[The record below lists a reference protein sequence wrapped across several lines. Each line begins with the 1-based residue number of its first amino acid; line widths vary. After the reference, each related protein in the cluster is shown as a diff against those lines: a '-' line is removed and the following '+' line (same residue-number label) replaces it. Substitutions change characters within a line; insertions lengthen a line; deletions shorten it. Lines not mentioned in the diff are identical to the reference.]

1 MTALYLDLWGKGE
14 SGGTAAL
21 AFPPSKKTKVVIPNE
36 SADRRRNEES
46 PPNIIETVY

>member
-1 MTALYLDLWGKGE
+1 MTVLYLDLWGKGE

-21 AFPPSKKTKVVIPNE
+21 AFPPSKKTKVVIPNK
-36 SADRRRNEES
+36 AKRNEES